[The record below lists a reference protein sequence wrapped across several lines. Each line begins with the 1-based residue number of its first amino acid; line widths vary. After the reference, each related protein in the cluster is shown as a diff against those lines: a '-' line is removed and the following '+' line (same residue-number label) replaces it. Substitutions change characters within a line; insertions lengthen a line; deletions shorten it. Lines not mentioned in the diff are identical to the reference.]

1 MAFGLADTHFPVHDA
16 FELSQEIVEIF
27 FNNGWW
33 KKWLN
38 GFRRSEIAILDEF
51 SEVKRYKILIYNF

>member
-1 MAFGLADTHFPVHDA
+1 MAFGLADTHFPVHDT

-27 FNNGWW
+27 NNNGWW

-38 GFRRSEIAILDEF
+38 GFRTSEIAILD
-51 SEVKRYKILIYNF
+51 